1 MDLRDTPEE
10 ATFRAELRAWIDENL
25 TDEIRRGR
33 FEEAGRDWS
42 RKLHEAGYA
51 GLTWP
56 KEYGGAGAPYS
67 HQAIF
72 LEEMARAEAPPHL
85 GVIGLGMAGPTI
97 IAHGTDAQKQKHLE
111 KILSTEEIWCQ
122 GFSEPDAGSD
132 LSAVRTTARREN
144 GHFVVDGQKVWSS
157 FAHIADYCILVTRS
171 DPESERHAGLT
182 YLLVDMHSP
191 GVEVRPLRQITGE
204 AEFNEIFFTGVE
216 VPEENVVGEIGGG
229 WQVAM
234 TTLLHERGTLGFAL
248 TAGLEAQ
255 IQKLIALAERAG
267 RDAGAA
273 RRDRAGVDRPP
284 GRPLHELPLAD
295 DADEDRD
302 PRPGGLRRQALVV
315 GGEPAGDEAR
325 ARVARPR
332 GADRRERRLLA
343 APAAPLPRQHDRGR
357 HLRDPAQHHRRAC
370 ARPPEEPLVEFAFTQ
385 EQEELR
391 RQARSFLEANPD
403 APLAELREL
412 GWLGVSVPEERGGGG
427 LSFVDEAILFEEAG
441 RALYAGPFLTTA
453 VVLPALPEVDDNA
466 WSVEVDGLVPHL
478 DTADMVLRED
488 LSTVAADGETLATVD
503 ESRPLGRLDAADAIE
518 VDDEFEPVR
527 LRLLAALAAEAV
539 GVAQKALELGVA
551 YVSDREQFGKKIGTY
566 QAVSHPLADTYV
578 ETELARSLAYWAAWC
593 VAEEDERT
601 PVAVAS
607 AKSFAAET
615 AVAACERAIQ
625 VHGGIGFTWEHVLH
639 RYYKRAQWIDAFGG
653 HAAKQREVVA
663 AALLDEAR
671 RPVARSES

>member
-1 MDLRDTPEE
+1 
-10 ATFRAELRAWIDENL
+10 
-25 TDEIRRGR
+25 
-33 FEEAGRDWS
+33 
-42 RKLHEAGYA
+42 
-51 GLTWP
+51 
-56 KEYGGAGAPYS
+56 
-67 HQAIF
+67 
-72 LEEMARAEAPPHL
+72 
-85 GVIGLGMAGPTI
+85 
-97 IAHGTDAQKQKHLE
+97 
-111 KILSTEEIWCQ
+111 
-122 GFSEPDAGSD
+122 
-132 LSAVRTTARREN
+132 
-144 GHFVVDGQKVWSS
+144 
-157 FAHIADYCILVTRS
+157 
-171 DPESERHAGLT
+171 
-182 YLLVDMHSP
+182 
-191 GVEVRPLRQITGE
+191 
-204 AEFNEIFFTGVE
+204 
-216 VPEENVVGEIGGG
+216 
-229 WQVAM
+229 
-234 TTLLHERGTLGFAL
+234 
-248 TAGLEAQ
+248 
-255 IQKLIALAERAG
+255 
-267 RDAGAA
+267 
-273 RRDRAGVDRPP
+273 
-284 GRPLHELPLAD
+284 
-295 DADEDRD
+295 
-302 PRPGGLRRQALVV
+302 
-315 GGEPAGDEAR
+315 
-325 ARVARPR
+325 
-332 GADRRERRLLA
+332 
-343 APAAPLPRQHDRGR
+343 
-357 HLRDPAQHHRRAC
+357 
-370 ARPPEEPLVEFAFTQ
+370 VEFAFTQ

-391 RQARSFLEANPD
+391 RQARAFLEANPD

-466 WSVEVDGLVPHL
+466 WSVELDGLVPHL
-478 DTADMVLRED
+478 NTADMVLRED
-488 LSTVAADGETLATVD
+488 LSTVAADGETLPTVD
-503 ESRPLGRLDAADAIE
+503 ESRPLGRLAAADAAE

-653 HAAKQREVVA
+653 HAAKQRELVA